1 MSGGSTATTPPVV
14 TSEPG
19 ASLLNIALP
28 KEMEDRYEQTLRNS
42 GNLAFFV
49 SYHTL
54 VLLKHNSALQA
65 AHLLQFGLNQ
75 QQQKTGNKP
84 RNATQ
89 AIAAANGSPATP
101 SSKM

>member
-1 MSGGSTATTPPVV
+1 
-14 TSEPG
+14 
-19 ASLLNIALP
+19 
-28 KEMEDRYEQTLRNS
+28 MEDRYEQTLRNS

-65 AHLLQFGLNQ
+65 AQLLQFGLNQ

>member
-1 MSGGSTATTPPVV
+1 MLGSTATTPPVV
-14 TSEPG
+14 ILEPAG
-19 ASLLNIALP
+19 SLLNIALP
-28 KEMEDRYEQTLRNS
+28 KEMEVFVEQSRYNS

-54 VLLKHNSALQA
+54 VLLKHNSVLQA
-65 AHLLQFGLNQ
+65 AQLLKFGLNQ
-75 QQQKTGNKP
+75 LQQKSGNKP

-89 AIAAANGSPATP
+89 AIAAVNGSPATP